1 LTLMTSA
8 SRSVLLGQLSG
19 LAEKHPVV
27 PKQIFV
33 PYEQLGSSLYAAMGH
48 YAGGCA
54 GLRVG
59 TLPNYAQQVAQIDIT
74 RSGREGLSSAGRQLL
89 IASVLQS
96 VGGEEPAG
104 EEEPGNRAHLVPT
117 ITRSVET
124 LHQAG
129 LSVEEVREELGGE
142 RGGPGSGP
150 KRLLPEVYEAYLSQC
165 EENKLFDEADVYRWA
180 TSRIQ
185 ENPPRSLSSTVI
197 GIAEEVELTG
207 LSLCFFEALA
217 LEAKNTV
224 LLGTGAEGAPEATA
238 GALLSGE
245 LSYAS
250 GPEDGPGEGGPGPEG
265 GPGLEGGPGP
275 DDGRSPTG
283 GSAPSKEST
292 LGGKTT
298 SRSADDRSA
307 SGSSASH
314 EPESSSADVT
324 FKEAVGARGEVRAVF
339 RTLLREEV
347 PLDEVAI
354 AYTRSTPYLGL
365 LVDMAEEMGVPLT
378 MSPGLP
384 VATTRPGQALRG
396 FYEWIREDFEVAV
409 LVRLLRSGL
418 LQVENWIE
426 RQWTDLELGA
436 ADVARILAG
445 RQYEPGREGYEKALS
460 AAIEELDEKIDQM
473 KERGANPG
481 RQRTEQEEL
490 RLTRSWVQGLI
501 DLVPRRASAG
511 ELAKKSSEFLG
522 RFFRPHHAPG
532 EETSRDDAA
541 LKVLQDSFLE
551 GRKDLPFTHRDSTT
565 RLASLFEEDLDQVYV
580 GAAQPEPGAVHVL
593 PLDGAGYEGRSH
605 LFVVGLDNE
614 TASQGA
620 VRRRLLSE
628 AERESLRNVTD
639 LKLPEPTGEAD
650 SMWFFG
656 QALRRHQSSLTLL
669 AMKYDLE
676 EGEARF
682 PSSLYLQQAQRG
694 QPESGEGAEAPLEN
708 LAEETEYLRPGELGV
723 ALDAEDEWLSACSAR
738 ESDGRLPRDGGE
750 GVRAAIEREFPW
762 IRKGFE
768 AEQKR
773 ASGQYTEYDGL
784 LPKGEYPELD
794 ILGPDQQAPSS
805 AHRLEAL
812 AEAPYAYFLKYVLGA
827 RPREEPALDEEPWLN
842 NRRRGSI
849 LHDTFEAFMKE
860 IDRVPQEEDEER
872 LIEILS
878 GRIDRETRRIAP
890 GSEFVEQSARQTLRA
905 DGRLFLAAEVERE
918 DGGTPF
924 AHEFGFGYGP
934 WHPRYEESDA
944 ETGVMNLQDGQSLQA
959 RGRIDRVDR
968 HPDGSFSIWDYKTGS
983 TSRFDVGD
991 PLQNGETLQWA
1002 LYAAV
1007 YEELKDEDVREAGYF
1022 FTSTREM
1029 GHRLGFRPAAYRGD
1043 LEDILQQLSSLARS
1057 GSFPMR
1063 PKADDTKLWKWDDF
1077 SAVEPDLDARTDEL
1091 GEKEYPSGRPR
1102 PHFLED

>member
-1 LTLMTSA
+1 MAST
-8 SRSVLLGQLSG
+8 SRSVLLEQLSW
-19 LAEKHPVV
+19 LAEKHPVA

-33 PYEQLGSSLYAAMGH
+33 PYEQLGSSLYAAMGR

-54 GLRVG
+54 GLHVG
-59 TLPNYAQQVAQIDIT
+59 TLPNYARQVAEIDIT
-74 RSGREGLSSAGRQLL
+74 SSGREGLSSAGRQLL
-89 IASVLQS
+89 VASVLQS
-96 VGGEEPAG
+96 VSGEEPG
-104 EEEPGNRAHLVPT
+104 SRAHLVPT
-117 ITRSVET
+117 IARSVET
-124 LHQAG
+124 LRQAG

-142 RGGPGSGP
+142 GGGPESGP
-150 KRLLPEVYEAYLSQC
+150 QGLLPEVYEAYLSRQ

-185 ENPPRSLSSTVI
+185 ESPPRGLSSTVI

-207 LSLCFFEALA
+207 LSLRFFEGLVSKAS
-217 LEAKNTV
+217 KTV
-224 LLGTGAEGAPEATA
+224 LLGSGAEGAPEATA
-238 GALLSGE
+238 GALLSDE
-245 LSYAS
+245 LSYVS
-250 GPEDGPGEGGPGPEG
+250 GTEDGLVSEEGS
-265 GPGLEGGPGP
+265 
-275 DDGRSPTG
+275 SP
-283 GSAPSKEST
+283 
-292 LGGKTT
+292 LGGLVP
-298 SRSADDRSA
+298 SRQVTPRDKAASRPPGDRSA
-307 SGSSASH
+307 GESDPSH
-314 EPESSSADVT
+314 QPEVSSADVT
-324 FKEAVGARGEVRAVF
+324 FKAAVGARGEVRSVF
-339 RTLLREEV
+339 RTLLKEGV

-365 LVDMAEEMGVPLT
+365 LVDTAEEMGVPLT

-396 FYEWIREDFEVAV
+396 FYEWIREDFDVAV

-418 LQVENWIE
+418 LQVESWLE
-426 RQWTDLELGA
+426 RKETDLELGA
-436 ADVARILAG
+436 EDVARILAG

-460 AAIEELDEKIDQM
+460 AAIEELEKKISKM
-473 KERGANPG
+473 KERGSDPE
-481 RQRTEQEEL
+481 RQRTEWEEL
-490 RLTRSWVQGLI
+490 RLTRSWVQDLI
-501 DLVPRRASAG
+501 DLVPRRATAS

-522 RFFRPHHAPG
+522 RFFRQYHAPG

-551 GRKDLPFTHRDSTT
+551 DRKEFPFTHRDSTR
-565 RLASLFEEDLDQVYV
+565 RLVTLFEEDLGQVYV

-650 SMWFFG
+650 SMWFFR
-656 QALRRHQSSLTLL
+656 QALRRHQSSLTLV

-676 EGEARF
+676 EEEARF
-682 PSSLYLQQAQRG
+682 PSSLYLQQAQRSLS
-694 QPESGEGAEAPLEN
+694 ESEDVAEAPLEN
-708 LAEETEYLRPGELGV
+708 LAEETEYLRPNGLDV
-723 ALDAEDEWLSACSAR
+723 ALDAEDEWLAACSAR
-738 ESDGRLPRDGGE
+738 EANGKQTEGGE
-750 GVRAAIEREFPW
+750 TGVREAIEREFPW
-762 IRKGFE
+762 IPKGFE

-784 LPKGEYPELD
+784 LPKGKYPELD

-827 RPREEPALDEEPWLN
+827 RPLEEPALDDEPWLN

-849 LHDTFEAFMKE
+849 LHDTFEAFMKD
-860 IDRVPQEEDEER
+860 IDRVPREEDEER

-890 GSEFVEQSARQTLRA
+890 GSAFVEQSARQTLQSDA
-905 DGRLFLAAEVERE
+905 RLFLAAEVERE
-918 DGGTPF
+918 DGGEPC

-934 WHPRYEESDA
+934 WHPRYEESDE

-959 RGRIDRVDR
+959 RGRIDRIDR

-1007 YEELKDEDVREAGYF
+1007 YGELKGEEVREAGYF

-1043 LEDILQQLSSLARS
+1043 LEDNLQRLSSLARS

-1091 GEKEYPSGRPR
+1091 DKKEYSPDRPR
-1102 PHFLED
+1102 PHFL